1 MNERREKIVAGIL
14 GFAIMIAAFPI
25 SLGIVRLCASVF
37 AKPDPHPYHWITVYV
52 SQSPNAQCY
61 HRKKDCEGLQ
71 HTRYDIVDMFIDEA
85 EELGK
90 RPCEYCMEEDRRHRY
105 DDAADWIYWPV
116 VILMFMPIVIYDRVQ
131 ASKKSQKYGTRLK
144 KRQIKKCV
152 HKDGLIYPAML
163 HDDSSERSKG
173 TNRIRRVY
181 IIDGK
186 VCMLE
191 DDDPRKYRGTRVD
204 YISSSRTILIYD
216 PEEKSKEEI
225 DPAGYIKG
233 ITHLDQTFIPG
244 APSDYKTN
252 MKLIIR
258 NEGKDKIAT
267 VLGRMEYDENKQEF
281 IKHIINEEY
290 GKYIWYVFNEYQEER
305 HDIKEILDRKVI
317 GYRNTDTDYYKA
329 NSNEGN

>member
-1 MNERREKIVAGIL
+1 MDGKKENKIIKIIAI
-14 GFAIMIAAFPI
+14 AIMLATIPAA
-25 SLGIVRLCASVF
+25 LGIARLGALFF
-37 AKPDPHPYHWITVYV
+37 AEPEPWLWDYVYV
-52 SQSPNAQCY
+52 SQSPRAECY
-61 HRKKDCEGLQ
+61 HSSIKCEGLS
-71 HTRYDIVDMFIDEA
+71 HTKYAIDNIPLDEA

-90 RPCEYCMEEDRRHRY
+90 RPCEYCLKKDKLHKY
-105 DDAADWIYWPV
+105 DKAVPWLI
-116 VILMFMPIVIYDRVQ
+116 MPANVLLCIPLLLYDRVR

-225 DPAGYIKG
+225 DPAGYTKG

-267 VLGRMEYDENKQEF
+267 VLGRMEYDENKQKY

-317 GYRNTDTDYYKA
+317 GYRNTDIDYYKA